1 MQKTGL
7 IFTFKCGI
15 LFTGDIDDYIKTV
28 GYAYLYKGLGK
39 SVNEIPHSELTVT
52 LVRDVLP
59 EGLFKSIEAEGGTI
73 RENYPGIYHISGFV
87 GIPTQFV
94 LTNKLDKNM
103 HTSLRILTDQAN
115 EDDVERF
122 LEGSKLYYSPED
134 KRNIDALLS
143 VSISANKEV
152 YKNVIRRNK
161 NMSDAMKE
169 LIDELFH
176 EEKRDAIDDSL
187 VAAIKNLMN
196 NSGWDADKAMN
207 NMGIPESDQIRYAA
221 RL

>member
-1 MQKTGL
+1 MIISRQSDMRTY
-7 IFTFKCGI
+7 T
-15 LFTGDIDDYIKTV
+15 
-28 GYAYLYKGLGK
+28 KGWENQSTK
-39 SVNEIPHSELTVT
+39 FRIRSLTVT
-52 LVRDVLP
+52 LVRDILP
-59 EGLFKSIEAEGGTI
+59 EGLFKSIAAEGGTI
-73 RENYPGIYHISGFV
+73 RENYPGIYHISGIV
-87 GIPTQFV
+87 GIPTQFE

-143 VSISANKEV
+143 VSVSANKEV
-152 YKNVIRRNK
+152 FKNVIRRNK

-176 EEKRDAIDDSL
+176 EEKQDAIDDSL

>member
-1 MQKTGL
+1 MIISRQSDMRTY
-7 IFTFKCGI
+7 T
-15 LFTGDIDDYIKTV
+15 
-28 GYAYLYKGLGK
+28 KGWENQSTK
-39 SVNEIPHSELTVT
+39 FRIRSLTVT
-52 LVRDVLP
+52 LVRDILP

-73 RENYPGIYHISGFV
+73 RENYPGIYHISGIV
-87 GIPTQFV
+87 GIPTQFE

-152 YKNVIRRNK
+152 FKNVIRRNK

-176 EEKRDAIDDSL
+176 EEKQDAIDDSL

-207 NMGIPESDQIRYAA
+207 NMGIPEAYQIRYAA